1 MNASSSINADQEP
14 NNDYSK
20 QLVVQEPIPDTPFK
34 AIKFGDDWYLTL
46 GKYRL
51 TNGGTRDEV
60 IEAAFDTSWERIMQI
75 IQILID
81 ENEALKSAKYKEI
94 EQQLKKTP

>member
-1 MNASSSINADQEP
+1 MQHTEKKSSSTDADQQV
-14 NNDYSK
+14 NQDYSK
-20 QLVVQEPIPDTPFK
+20 QLVVNEPIPDTPFK
-34 AIKFGDDWYLTL
+34 AVKFGDLWYLTL

-60 IEAAFDTSWERIMQI
+60 IEAAYDTSWERIMQI

-81 ENEALKSAKYKEI
+81 ENRELH
-94 EQQLKKTP
+94 TPRPN